1 MPPAQTHRQAELSS
15 RFVSVRAALCSEA
28 PDALDRLAALAV
40 QALADGDLPLAAASA
55 GTVVLAEHLQSAIYR
70 HAPRML
76 GVLAAVGPDSAAV
89 AADGLLAWAGA
100 AVAHDYGVLPSWPR
114 PDIATLMERAQQAA
128 TDTVLALACALGE
141 VCERSGA
148 DAEFAALHAQVAAFE
163 VQPGASAFWRGHWAI
178 VCAWHLVSFAKPQEA
193 LQRLE
198 FAQALAAQDR
208 LHGLAATAALQRA
221 RLIEWRRDP
230 AKALALA
237 EQAVSSG
244 DPARTPL
251 WWADHADIQCRVAL
265 QSLDFHA
272 AVGHARRAAGHL
284 QTAGVWPGYQ
294 VTYRLNEAY
303 ALLGAGAVDEAMR
316 CFDALNETSLPRY
329 LAARLR
335 CLADLTAL
343 AAADQRGD
351 WNAMRQATLIAT
363 LRSLRELEWPSVL
376 PLLPAHIARLFVR
389 ALDSGVEL
397 DWVRAAIRTRKL
409 PAPLGAPEAWPWS
422 VRVHTLGSFE
432 VTTESGALATRDSRK
447 AASKPLQLLRL
458 LAAHGHGAM
467 PVDAVAETLW
477 PGDGREGRAR
487 RASVHRVGTVG
498 PSRSV

>member
-1 MPPAQTHRQAELSS
+1 M
-15 RFVSVRAALCSEA
+15 
-28 PDALDRLAALAV
+28 
-40 QALADGDLPLAAASA
+40 
-55 GTVVLAEHLQSAIYR
+55 
-70 HAPRML
+70 
-76 GVLAAVGPDSAAV
+76 
-89 AADGLLAWAGA
+89 
-100 AVAHDYGVLPSWPR
+100 
-114 PDIATLMERAQQAA
+114 
-128 TDTVLALACALGE
+128 
-141 VCERSGA
+141 
-148 DAEFAALHAQVAAFE
+148 
-163 VQPGASAFWRGHWAI
+163 
-178 VCAWHLVSFAKPQEA
+178 
-193 LQRLE
+193 
-198 FAQALAAQDR
+198 
-208 LHGLAATAALQRA
+208 
-221 RLIEWRRDP
+221 
-230 AKALALA
+230 
-237 EQAVSSG
+237 
-244 DPARTPL
+244 
-251 WWADHADIQCRVAL
+251 
-265 QSLDFHA
+265 

-351 WNAMRQATLIAT
+351 WNATRQATLITT

-447 AASKPLQLLRL
+447 AASV
-458 LAAHGHGAM
+458 AAAAPAGG
-467 PVDAVAETLW
+467 PRPRRDAGGRGGRDTVAWRRPRRPAEASTS
-477 PGDGREGRAR
+477 RR
-487 RASVHRVGTVG
+487 RACGACSAATPQSVSSTTACG
-498 PSRSV
+498 